1 MSNYIIED
9 GFDFYKELYESL
21 DNSGNYIEHE
31 NGPICLITNAPLT
44 NHFVE
49 LECKHTFNYIPLFKD
64 LVNHKTKFSALDSH
78 RLRTNEIRCPYCRN
92 KQNTLLPYIEELNL
106 PKQHGVNYINMEE
119 INTPN
124 VLDVKIGQCSW
135 GDGNEC
141 QSYHVLTH
149 GHTNMDYCYYHYKQT
164 CKKLLKE
171 QKEAKKVEM
180 IKQKQEMKALAAQQ
194 KMEAKQKLLEE
205 KALAK
210 VAKALEKAN
219 NKNKKNK
226 VSIVVNTG
234 ENVVL
239 SASSLCQ
246 AILKGGPRKGEV
258 CGGQVKQNNCCA
270 RHGKIVEIM

>member
-106 PKQHGVNYINMEE
+106 PKQHGVNYINME
-119 INTPN
+119 
-124 VLDVKIGQCSW
+124 
-135 GDGNEC
+135 
-141 QSYHVLTH
+141 
-149 GHTNMDYCYYHYKQT
+149 
-164 CKKLLKE
+164 
-171 QKEAKKVEM
+171 
-180 IKQKQEMKALAAQQ
+180 
-194 KMEAKQKLLEE
+194 
-205 KALAK
+205 
-210 VAKALEKAN
+210 
-219 NKNKKNK
+219 
-226 VSIVVNTG
+226 
-234 ENVVL
+234 
-239 SASSLCQ
+239 
-246 AILKGGPRKGEV
+246 
-258 CGGQVKQNNCCA
+258 
-270 RHGKIVEIM
+270 